1 MSGWSK
7 WSALA
12 GVALVAL
19 AGCSSTD
26 EDARK
31 PAELVSFENKVSDDV
46 VWSASIGDGIGSYFS
61 NLAPVY
67 AYDKV
72 FAASRE
78 GVVEA
83 LNPDNGDRLW
93 KVDLGEAES
102 FFGNRHDMR
111 LSGGVSAGF
120 GKVYVGS
127 ENGIVYALDEKT
139 GELKWQADVP
149 GEAMA
154 APVPDAGLVLINT
167 TSGKLV
173 ALEEGTGELKW
184 TYEQTVPSLSLRGAS
199 EPSTVQGAA
208 LIGTPNGKLAAVLLD
223 SGLPAWEQDVSPAKG
238 ENVLELLRDVD
249 ATPIAVGPVVYAV
262 AYNGELVAIDLRSGR
277 PMWKR
282 DYSSYRSMAIVG
294 FDLVLTDAQ
303 GVLYSIDRRT
313 GLEKWSQPMLTNR
326 RVTAPAILGDKVLVG
341 DFEGYLHW
349 FDKNSGE
356 LLGRDEV
363 DSSGLYARPVVV
375 GDKVLVQSRDGELY
389 MIKLD

>member
-12 GVALVAL
+12 GVVLIGL
-19 AGCSSTD
+19 AGCASD
-26 EDARK
+26 EDVRK
-31 PAELVSFENKVSDDV
+31 PAELVSFDNKVNDNV
-46 VWSASIGDGIGSYFS
+46 VWSTSVGDGIGPYFS

-78 GVVEA
+78 GIVEA
-83 LNPDNGDRLW
+83 LDVENGDKIW
-93 KVDLGEAES
+93 KVDLGAADS
-102 FFGNRHDMR
+102 FFSSRHDMR

-154 APVPDAGLVLINT
+154 APVLDEGLVLVNT

-173 ALEEGTGELKW
+173 ALEEGTGKLKW
-184 TYEQTVPSLSLRGAS
+184 TYEQTVPSLSLRGVS
-199 EPSTVQGAA
+199 EPSTVKGAA
-208 LIGTPNGKLAAVLLD
+208 LVGTPNGKLAAVLLD

-238 ENVLELLRDVD
+238 QNVLELLRDVD

-282 DYSSYRSMAIVG
+282 DYSSYRAMAITG
-294 FDLVLTDAQ
+294 FDLYLTDAH
-303 GVLYSIDRRT
+303 GTLFDIDRRT
-313 GLEKWSQPMLTNR
+313 GLEKWSQPMLLNR

-356 LLGRDEV
+356 LLGRDKI
-363 DSSGLYARPVVV
+363 DGDGLYARPVVV
-375 GDKVLVQSRDGELY
+375 NDKVLVQSRDGELY